1 MEMFEVYLPFTG
13 AEFNVL
19 VLVLLGLAVGVLAGF
34 FGMGGGW
41 IVTPVLNIFGFP
53 MASAVG
59 TELANITCQS
69 GVATVKHRKM
79 GNVDWVLGCTV
90 GVAMMGGVE
99 LGKRLMMALDA
110 KGNADPVVRW
120 IYICF
125 LGGLGCF
132 VLWDYFRGKRVDAA
146 GGDSRRIGPLTR
158 IHLAPMLRLR
168 SCGLRVSLWV
178 LIGLGI
184 GIGFLAGIMGC
195 GGGFALV
202 PSFVFLIGTPTLVA
216 VGTSLVCV
224 MLSGAYGAFTYGLEG
239 RVEVVA
245 VLWMVLG
252 SIIGTQ
258 FGTAAVRHVKGAG
271 IRLLYGVMLFIAMTG
286 VLLKQFGQ
294 KGPAG
299 WVTLGGAV
307 AMCLVIVGRMFLSV
321 LAERRGGR
329 TGGEGGSSTE

>member
-1 MEMFEVYLPFTG
+1 MEMFEVYLPFAD

-53 MASAVG
+53 MVVAVG

-79 GNVDWVLGCTV
+79 GNVEWVLGVTV

-99 LGKRLMMALDA
+99 LGKRLMVWLDA
-110 KGNADPVVRW
+110 GGKADPIVRW
-120 IYICF
+120 VYIAF

-132 VLWDYFRGKRVDAA
+132 VLWDYFRSKRQAAA
-146 GGDSRRIGPLTR
+146 GDGARRGGPLTR
-158 IHLAPMLRLR
+158 IHLAPMLTLR
-168 SCGLRVSLWV
+168 KSGLRVSLWMLTV
-178 LIGLGI
+178 LGI
-184 GIGFLAGIMGC
+184 CIGFLAGIMGC

-202 PSFVFLIGTPTLVA
+202 PAFVFLIGTPTLVA

-224 MLSGAYGAFTYGLEG
+224 MLSGAYGAFTFGLLG

-271 IRLLYGVMLFIAMTG
+271 IRLLYGVMLFVAMLG
-286 VLLKQFGQ
+286 VLLMQFGMQ
-294 KGPAG
+294 VAAG

-307 AMCLVIVGRMFLSV
+307 AMCMIIVGRMFVAV
-321 LAERRGGR
+321 LAERRDGQADD
-329 TGGEGGSSTE
+329 EGTAAA